1 MFTTK
6 SFIKKNKIGN
16 FLKNVRE
23 HYIRDD
29 IVCGFSSCYSCQNIQ
44 NNQNIGCSKDNFS
57 SNHVNR
63 CKLVEGNHY
72 LILDTN
78 VVLNQMDVLE
88 DNLFGNVIILH
99 TVLNEVKHRS
109 LPIFKRLM
117 SIIDNPSRHFYVF
130 TNDHHKDTFIH
141 QEDQELINDY
151 NDRCIRKA
159 CTWYHRHLPKE
170 KFVFLTEDNE
180 SKRIALEE
188 NIMTFSMSEYVH
200 NLSDKHLVE
209 DKLAKVSS
217 SFPFTGKDIYQ
228 AHMSLVELL
237 EGIRGGKLYQ
247 GTFKASRENFLE
259 GYINVDGFD
268 DPIIVQ
274 GREGLNR
281 AVDGDIVAVAL
292 FEKEHWTSP
301 TEIILEDEGVVEEN
315 IDELVEK
322 EKEIK
327 KAIKKKGDIKPT
339 GKVVGVIRRKWR
351 QYCGILEGGIEGV
364 YQLFVPSNRSIPKI
378 RIETR
383 QAEFLKTQKLIVT
396 IDSWPQNSRYPHGH
410 FVRALGVIGHQDTE
424 NEVVLLEHDVPHSQ
438 FSEEVLRCLPKLPWV
453 ITEEDE
459 SRRVDL
465 RHITICSVDPPGCT
479 DIDDALHCRIIDDNK
494 LEVGVHIAD
503 VSHFIRP
510 GTAIDLEAASRAT
523 TVYLVNKRI
532 DMVPEL
538 LSSNLC
544 SLRGGE
550 ERFAFSCIW
559 EMDYEANILSTKFHK
574 SIIKS
579 KSAMT
584 YEEAQLIIDDKTK
597 NDDIAFGLRGLNKL
611 AKILKTRR
619 LEKGALVLASP
630 EVKIH
635 MDSETMEPLE
645 VEVKKLFETNSMVEE
660 FMLLANISVAEKILQ
675 DFPDCAMLRR
685 HPTPPSTNFDPL
697 VKAGKH
703 LGFDIQIDSGKKLA
717 VSLDQ
722 AVSDSNPYLNTML
735 RILAT
740 RCMLQAVYFPS
751 GTLQKSDFFHYGLAV
766 PLYTHFTS
774 PIRRYADIIVHRLLA
789 VSCGADSTY
798 PDLLD
803 KHKSSD
809 LCQNLNYRNRMAQYA
824 GRASVAFNTHL
835 FFKGKIQDEEGY
847 VLFVKKNALQILL
860 PKYGLECTLYL
871 SKKGDE
877 SLFVYDEEEQTQKAG
892 NVVFHAFDQVT
903 VRVSLDSKN
912 IQHEKFV
919 LQLVYPY
926 IEGFSVKPLI
936 ESEGADKSNMEQ
948 QTMDYQDKCNEQV
961 STMKK
966 NKRKTQSNNEKR
978 KQKKKV

>member
-6 SFIKKNKIGN
+6 IFIKKNKIGN

-29 IVCGFSSCYSCQNIQ
+29 ISCGFPECENCLPVPTNLSTSHMN
-44 NNQNIGCSKDNFS
+44 D
-57 SNHVNR
+57 
-63 CKLVEGNHY
+63 CKLIDGNHY

-78 VVLNQMDVLE
+78 VILNQMDVIE
-88 DNLFGNVIILH
+88 ETVFGNVIILH

-109 LPIFKRLM
+109 LPIFKRLVN
-117 SIIDNPSRHFYVF
+117 IIENPSRHFYVF
-130 TNDHHKDTFIH
+130 TNDHHKDTYLI
-141 QEDQELINDY
+141 QKENELVNDY
-151 NDRCIRKA
+151 NDRSIRKS
-159 CTWYHRHLPKE
+159 CSWYQTHLPFK
-170 KFVFLTEDNE
+170 KFVFLTEDAEN
-180 SKRIALEE
+180 KRIALEE
-188 NIMTFSMSEYVH
+188 DITSLSVKDYVQ
-200 NLSDKHLVE
+200 NLKDHHLLE
-209 DKLAKVSS
+209 DKLAKT
-217 SFPFTGKDIYQ
+217 FINYAGGKDIYPP
-228 AHMSLVELL
+228 HMAVTELL
-237 EGIRGGKLYQ
+237 GKIKTGKLYQ
-247 GTFKASRENFLE
+247 GTFRASRENYLE
-259 GYINVDGFD
+259 GYVTVDGLN
-268 DPIIVQ
+268 DPVIVQ

-281 AVDGDIVAVAL
+281 AVDGDIVAVEL
-292 FEKEHWTSP
+292 FKEEDWTSP
-301 TEIILEDEGVVEEN
+301 TELVIEDEGQVEEI
-315 IDELVEK
+315 IDDLVEK

-327 KAIKKKGDIKPT
+327 MAQKNKDEIKPT

-351 QYCGILEGGIEGV
+351 QYCGILEGGVESV

-396 IDSWPQNSRYPHGH
+396 IDSWPQSSRYPHGH
-410 FVRALGVIGHQDTE
+410 FVRSLGKIGDQDTE

-438 FSEEVLRCLPKLPWV
+438 FSEEVLNCLPKLPWI
-453 ITEEDE
+453 ITDEDVKK
-459 SRRVDL
+459 RVDL
-465 RHITICSVDPPGCT
+465 RDVIICSVDPPGCT
-479 DIDDALHCRIIDDNK
+479 DIDDALHCREIGDGK

-559 EMDYEANILSTKFHK
+559 EMDQNANILNTRFHK
-574 SIIKS
+574 SIIQS
-579 KSAMT
+579 KRAMT
-584 YEEAQLIIDDKTK
+584 YEEAQVMIDDKSK
-597 NDDIAFGLRGLNKL
+597 NDALANGLRGLNRL
-611 AKILKTRR
+611 AKILKSRR

-630 EVKIH
+630 EVKIL
-635 MDSETMEPLE
+635 MDSETMEPLD

-660 FMLLANISVAEKILQ
+660 FMLLANISVAEKILT

-703 LGFDIQIDSGKKLA
+703 LGFDIQIDTGKHLAESLNNA
-717 VSLDQ
+717 VS
-722 AVSDSNPYLNTML
+722 STNPYLNTML

-751 GTLQKSDFFHYGLAV
+751 GTLQKEEFYHYGLAV

-789 VSCGADSTY
+789 VSCAADSTY

-803 KHKSSD
+803 KQKSSQ

-835 FFKGKIQDEEGY
+835 FFKGKIQDDEGY
-847 VLFVKKNALQILL
+847 VLFVRKNALQILL
-860 PKYGLECTLYL
+860 PKYGLECPLYL
-871 SKKGDE
+871 STKDGK
-877 SLFVYDEEEQTQKAG
+877 SVFTYDEDEQTQSAG
-892 NVVFHAFDQVT
+892 DVVFHAFDPVI
-903 VRVSLDSKN
+903 VRVCLDSKN

-919 LQLVYPY
+919 LQLVKPY
-926 IEGFSVKPLI
+926 IEEFSVKPLKEI
-936 ESEGADKSNMEQ
+936 NDLNTETESSQG
-948 QTMDYQDKCNEQV
+948 
-961 STMKK
+961 
-966 NKRKTQSNNEKR
+966 EKR
-978 KQKKKV
+978 SVENEGKSRKKQKKKNK